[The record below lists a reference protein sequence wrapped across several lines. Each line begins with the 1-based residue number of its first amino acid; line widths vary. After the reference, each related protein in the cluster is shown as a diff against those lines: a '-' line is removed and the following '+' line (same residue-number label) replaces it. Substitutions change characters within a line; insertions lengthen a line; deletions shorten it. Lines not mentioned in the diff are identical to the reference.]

1 MSIEVRVPE
10 EIKDYKESII
20 AGLSIRQLA
29 CGAFAFGCGVPTFLL
44 LRNINMDL
52 ATYAT
57 MAAVAPAFCV
67 GFIRKDGYTF
77 EKYLKIKLKAV
88 FGRNKRKYETVGIA
102 PPIEVE
108 EYRAYY
114 QQLAA
119 EQAKSEEQQKGGH
132 KVVHTK
138 GKRNTKKV
146 QRKKQREYE
155 IIEISKKGNK
165 GARKAAYKA
174 IKKSAGANRKEKRK
188 KEETRE
194 GGSRAENLSGHPAL

>member
-67 GFIRKDGYTF
+67 GFIRKGGYTF

-119 EQAKSEEQQKGGH
+119 EQAKSEEQQKGGN

-138 GKRNTKKV
+138 GERNTKKV

-155 IIEISKKGNK
+155 IIEISKTCYKR
-165 GARKAAYKA
+165 ARKAAYKA
-174 IKKSAGANRKEKRK
+174 IKKSAGANRKEKCQ

-194 GGSRAENLSGHPAL
+194 SRSRAENVSGHPAL

>member
-29 CGAFAFGCGVPTFLL
+29 CGAVAFSCGVPTFLI

-57 MAAVAPAFCV
+57 MAAVVPAFCI
-67 GFIRKDGYTF
+67 GFIKKGGYTF

-88 FGRNKRKYETVGIA
+88 LGVNKRKYQTIGTS

-114 QQLAA
+114 QELAA
-119 EQAKSEEQQKGGH
+119 EQTKQEEQQKGGH
-132 KVVHTK
+132 KIVRTK
-138 GKRNTKKV
+138 GERNTKKV

-155 IIEISKKGNK
+155 IAEISKKGYK
-165 GARKAAYKA
+165 RARKAAYKA
-174 IKKSAGANRKEKRK
+174 IKKSTGVDRKEKFK
-188 KEETRE
+188 KEEK
-194 GGSRAENLSGHPAL
+194 S

>member
-29 CGAFAFGCGVPTFLL
+29 CGAVAFVCGVPTFLL

-57 MAAVAPAFCV
+57 MAAVVPAFCI
-67 GFIRKDGYTF
+67 GFIRKGGYTF

-88 FGRNKRKYETVGIA
+88 FGRNRRKYETVGTS

-114 QQLAA
+114 QELAA
-119 EQAKSEEQQKGGH
+119 EQAKTEEQQKGGN
-132 KVVHTK
+132 KVVRTK
-138 GKRNTKKV
+138 GERNSKKI

-155 IIEISKKGNK
+155 IAEISKTCNK
-165 GARKAAYKA
+165 RARKAAYKA
-174 IKKSAGANRKEKRK
+174 IKKSAGFDRKEKRQ
-188 KEETRE
+188 KEEK
-194 GGSRAENLSGHPAL
+194 G

>member
-67 GFIRKDGYTF
+67 GFIKKNGYTF
-77 EKYLKIKLKAV
+77 EKYIKIKLKAM
-88 FGRNKRKYETVGIA
+88 FGRNKRTYETKGDL
-102 PPIEVE
+102 PPIEVG
-108 EYRAYY
+108 EYREV
-114 QQLAA
+114 L
-119 EQAKSEEQQKGGH
+119 QKATEVEKDEGIKKNKGEF
-132 KVVHTK
+132 KVVK
-138 GKRNTKKV
+138 KKRVSAKTA
-146 QRKKQREYE
+146 REPE
-155 IIEISKKGNK
+155 IIEISTQSN
-165 GARKAAYKA
+165 ARKRKTAYKS
-174 IKKSAGANRKEKRK
+174 IKNKARND
-188 KEETRE
+188 
-194 GGSRAENLSGHPAL
+194 RAQK

>member
-57 MAAVAPAFCV
+57 MVAVAPAFCV
-67 GFIRKDGYTF
+67 GFIRKGGYTF

-88 FGRNKRKYETVGIA
+88 FGRNKRKYETVGTA

-108 EYRAYY
+108 EFRAYY
-114 QQLAA
+114 QALAA
-119 EQAKSEEQQKGGH
+119 EQAKSEEQQKGGN

-138 GKRNTKKV
+138 GERNTKKV

-155 IIEISKKGNK
+155 IAEISKESNK
-165 GARKAAYKA
+165 RARKAAYKA

-188 KEETRE
+188 KEETCESR
-194 GGSRAENLSGHPAL
+194 SRAENVSGHPAL

>member
-57 MAAVAPAFCV
+57 MVAVAPAFCV
-67 GFIRKDGYTF
+67 GFIRKGGYTF

-88 FGRNKRKYETVGIA
+88 FGRNKRKYETVGTA

-108 EYRAYY
+108 EFRAYY
-114 QQLAA
+114 QALAA
-119 EQAKSEEQQKGGH
+119 EQAKSEEQQKGGN

-138 GKRNTKKV
+138 GERNTKKV

-155 IIEISKKGNK
+155 IAEISKTSYKR
-165 GARKAAYKA
+165 ARKAAYKA
-174 IKKSAGANRKEKRK
+174 IKKSAGANRKEKCQK
-188 KEETRE
+188 AETRE
-194 GGSRAENLSGHPAL
+194 SRSRAENVSGHPAL

>member
-29 CGAFAFGCGVPTFLL
+29 CGAVAFGCGIPTFLL

-57 MAAVAPAFCV
+57 MAAVVPAFCI
-67 GFIRKDGYTF
+67 GFIRKGGYTF

-88 FGRNKRKYETVGIA
+88 FGKNKRKYETIGTS

-114 QQLAA
+114 QELAA
-119 EQAKSEEQQKGGH
+119 EQAKTEEQQKGGH
-132 KVVHTK
+132 KVVRTK
-138 GKRNTKKV
+138 GERNSKKI
-146 QRKKQREYE
+146 QIKKQREYE
-155 IIEISKKGNK
+155 IAEISKTCNK
-165 GARKAAYKA
+165 RARKAAYKA
-174 IKKSAGANRKEKRK
+174 IKKSAGFDRKEKRQ
-188 KEETRE
+188 KEEK
-194 GGSRAENLSGHPAL
+194 S